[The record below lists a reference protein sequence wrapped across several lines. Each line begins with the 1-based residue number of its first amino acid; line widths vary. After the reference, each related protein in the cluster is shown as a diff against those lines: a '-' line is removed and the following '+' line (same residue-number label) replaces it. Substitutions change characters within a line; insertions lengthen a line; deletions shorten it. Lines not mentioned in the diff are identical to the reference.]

1 MRSLFLL
8 HLKQWRRQRLQHHNL
23 RAGSGSN
30 LMDIL
35 YLRLQ
40 KTFSKLGAKSI
51 PNLPTRPANH
61 QYDWGMLRTLEP
73 ETSQG
78 LTPVAQREA
87 LWELSGPQITHR
99 KEHKCYSKVLTSHPA
114 HKMGNRWIRFLQQ
127 YTNIFHLR
135 AYNLPVEVVC
145 SLCIQSGL
153 LLLSRWE
160 RPNSTKDPGLETKPS
175 VSKYLAKD
183 AILCP
188 KHEIR
193 GRLWSESPM

>member
-1 MRSLFLL
+1 MWH
-8 HLKQWRRQRLQHHNL
+8 HLYCSHKPFKMKERTEPIYTIDLYNRPHRTDDLCGLSSSCTLN
-23 RAGSGSN
+23 SGGDN
-30 LMDIL
+30 
-35 YLRLQ
+35 
-40 KTFSKLGAKSI
+40 
-51 PNLPTRPANH
+51 
-61 QYDWGMLRTLEP
+61 
-73 ETSQG
+73 
-78 LTPVAQREA
+78 EA

-160 RPNSTKDPGLETKPS
+160 RPNSTKDPSLETKPS